1 MGTITK
7 ISLIDSDMV
16 FGITHLP
23 EKLNPLNWWQI
34 LCDILNSEPCLEA
47 ETGRNANDAC
57 NPFEYDTLGQKM
69 FRSAGD
75 LCMIKEFA
83 ESNKQVLQEIREAR
97 AAQNESRKKLNLN
110 IRDTNKIAQL
120 YSPHELRELMAMF
133 QKLDE
138 NDDLLIDKIEFHE
151 ALVHF
156 NPKTKAAA
164 DAAVFDLADKSK
176 MAVIDFEEFLEVV
189 AIIDGYSKS
198 DEKTKSILL
207 NPESSF
213 SAFIKIQR
221 EGNILT

>member
-1 MGTITK
+1 
-7 ISLIDSDMV
+7 MV

-23 EKLNPLNWWQI
+23 EKLNPLNWWQVI
-34 LCDILNSEPCLEA
+34 CDVFNSEPCLEA

-75 LCMIKEFA
+75 LCMIKEIA
-83 ESNKQVLQEIREAR
+83 ESDKQVLRETRDAR
-97 AAQNESRKKLNLN
+97 TAKNESRKKLNLN
-110 IRDTNKIAQL
+110 IRDTDKNAQL
-120 YSPHELRELMAMF
+120 YSPHEIRELMAMF

-138 NDDLLIDKIEFHE
+138 NDDLLIDKAEFHD

-164 DAAVFDLADKSK
+164 DAAVFDLADERKNGF
-176 MAVIDFEEFLEVV
+176 IDFEEFLKIVPIV
-189 AIIDGYSKS
+189 DGYAKA
-198 DEKTKSILL
+198 DEKTKEILL
-207 NPESSF
+207 NPDSSF
-213 SAFIKIQR
+213 AAFIKIQR